1 MHLLPVYWSAWQT
14 RLPVSSIC
22 FTGFIH
28 GRRIFF
34 RICACGICGYADGKY
49 FAMPFYYLAVN
60 YLWIGCMKMVQNIS
74 SLICYG
80 VSDTW
85 TSSQTS
91 RLSPL
96 DYLIRNLVMGVK
108 YDKDY
113 VQAVGVTI
121 SGGKTVAVY
130 AVAAVVITVLRTFYK
145 NRKIETT
152 GDVVS
157 IAALRPVFRWI
168 SGICG
173 GGLIALAVSAL
184 VLEYI
189 KVNEFIS
196 LMIFMVIL
204 EASVFCGRNGFA
216 EEFPCTVQKE
226 LQSGLVLWRLC

>member
-1 MHLLPVYWSAWQT
+1 
-14 RLPVSSIC
+14 
-22 FTGFIH
+22 
-28 GRRIFF
+28 
-34 RICACGICGYADGKY
+34 
-49 FAMPFYYLAVN
+49 
-60 YLWIGCMKMVQNIS
+60 MKMVQNIS

-130 AVAAVVITVLRTFYK
+130 AVAAVVITVFAYFLYK

-173 GGLIALAVSAL
+173 GGLICTCR
-184 VLEYI
+184 I
-189 KVNEFIS
+189 C
-196 LMIFMVIL
+196 
-204 EASVFCGRNGFA
+204 CG
-216 EEFPCTVQKE
+216 T
-226 LQSGLVLWRLC
+226 

>member
-1 MHLLPVYWSAWQT
+1 M
-14 RLPVSSIC
+14 
-22 FTGFIH
+22 
-28 GRRIFF
+28 
-34 RICACGICGYADGKY
+34 
-49 FAMPFYYLAVN
+49 
-60 YLWIGCMKMVQNIS
+60 
-74 SLICYG
+74 
-80 VSDTW
+80 
-85 TSSQTS
+85 
-91 RLSPL
+91 SPL

-130 AVAAVVITVLRTFYK
+130 AVAAVVITVFAYFLYK

-196 LMIFMVIL
+196 LMIFMVHFWKHL
-204 EASVFCGRNGFA
+204 FFCGRNGFA
-216 EEFPCTVQKE
+216 EEFPCTVQKKNCRVGWFCGGCADITD
-226 LQSGLVLWRLC
+226 LFPRGCLWH